1 MAIQVREKLNSDRE
15 KNEEKIKSLVEQIV
29 ESVSTIGYP
38 SEVEQLKEK
47 YTKLKTVHS
56 LQKSIV
62 RQNIHNVMSPL
73 SAISGYLELINLS
86 LESDPDLNQL
96 EFYRQKIE
104 KGIIEVNTIIE
115 QIQGIYTDETDQT
128 STEEISS
135 LDVDL
140 NWLVREVIGK
150 MHFSD
155 QNIELE
161 EKAVGLHVCT
171 DIFITKLII
180 FNLIN
185 YASKCSTKKQPI
197 LLTTEKYV
205 DHAYFT
211 VIFDAAKAKKIEI
224 SRVIKSAYSLNNT
237 YVSNNSFDE
246 GLMTSVKLA
255 MEIGCKI
262 NFMGSTNGCV
272 QLNFSIP
279 LSC

>member
-1 MAIQVREKLNSDRE
+1 MNTKVQNEDRI
-15 KNEEKIKSLVEQIV
+15 KNLVEQIV
-29 ESVSTIGYP
+29 ESVSSIGYP

-86 LESDPDLNQL
+86 LMNDPDLGQL

-104 KGIIEVNTIIE
+104 KGITEVNTIIE
-115 QIQGIYTDETDQT
+115 QIQGIYTDESDNTT
-128 STEEISS
+128 TEEIVPV

-140 NWLVREVIGK
+140 NWLVREVITK
-150 MHFSD
+150 MSFSD
-155 QNIELE
+155 QDIQLE
-161 EKAVGLHVCT
+161 SKALGLHVHT

-185 YASKCSTKKQPI
+185 YATKCNTHKEPI
-197 LLTTEKYV
+197 RLTTEQYV

-211 VIFDAAKAKKIEI
+211 VIFDAAKNKKIEI
-224 SRVIKSAYSLNNT
+224 SRVIKSAYGLNKS

-246 GLMTSVKLA
+246 GLITSVKLA
-255 MEIGCKI
+255 MEIGCKV
-262 NFMGSTNGCV
+262 NYMGSTNGLV

-279 LSC
+279 LSR